1 MQVYN
6 KGMLQG
12 IIKKKPPKN
21 PPKICRYKGLVL

>member
-12 IIKKKPPKN
+12 IIKKKTHKKTPK
-21 PPKICRYKGLVL
+21 KYVDTRD